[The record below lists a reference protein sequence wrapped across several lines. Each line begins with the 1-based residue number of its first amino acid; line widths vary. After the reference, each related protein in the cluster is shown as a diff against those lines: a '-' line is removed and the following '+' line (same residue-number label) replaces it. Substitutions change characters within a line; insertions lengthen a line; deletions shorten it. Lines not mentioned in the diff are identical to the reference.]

1 MRPSRSIYLNRRK
14 FGRVAIE
21 GASRI
26 SICTFAP
33 GDSKRYLAPLIGPA
47 TVIAVDPVHSKR
59 TTLEFGC
66 GRFGAVDVPPA
77 AIAPR
82 L

>member
-1 MRPSRSIYLNRRK
+1 MRWSWSIYLNRLR
-14 FGRVAIE
+14 FGNAAIE

-33 GDSKRYLAPLIGPA
+33 GESKRYLAPLIGPA
-47 TVIAVDPVHSKR
+47 TVIAVGPVYSKR
-59 TTLEFGC
+59 TALDFGC
-66 GRFGAVDVPPA
+66 GRFGAADVPPA